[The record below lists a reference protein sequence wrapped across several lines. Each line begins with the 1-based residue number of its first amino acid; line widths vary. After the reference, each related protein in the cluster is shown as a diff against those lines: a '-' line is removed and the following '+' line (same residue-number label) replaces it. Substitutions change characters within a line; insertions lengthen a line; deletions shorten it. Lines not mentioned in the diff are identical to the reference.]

1 MENYDLDRTDMGIL
15 YLLQRNARDTTTEE
29 IGEEVGLAASTVASR
44 IRQLENTGVIRDY
57 RPTIDY
63 RAAGFDQ
70 HVLVVGTV
78 PSDEREDVVERTIDV
93 EGVVNVREL
102 MTDEENVLVELVSD
116 SQQATERRI
125 ADLSD
130 LGIGICRTE
139 LLTRELNRPFAHFG
153 EQFTDG
159 D

>member
-1 MENYDLDRTDMGIL
+1 MDDYDLDRTDMGIL
-15 YLLQRNARDTTTEE
+15 YLLQRNARNTTTEE
-29 IGEEVGLAASTVASR
+29 IGEKVGLAASTVASR
-44 IRQLENTGVIRDY
+44 IRKLENAGVIRDY

-78 PSDEREDVVERTIDV
+78 PSDERESVVEETMDV

-102 MTDEENVLVELVSD
+102 MTEEENVLVELVNT
-116 SQQATERRI
+116 SQQETEGRI
-125 ADLSD
+125 DELSG
-130 LGIGICRTE
+130 LGIEICQTE
-139 LLTRELNRPFAHFG
+139 FLVRELTRPFAHFG
-153 EQFTDG
+153 EQFTDC